1 MRIQTIHLLTYLW
14 LLFLSCTATVENTPS
29 VNNNQVNKFQDS
41 TLAKIYQLQDERKSQ
56 EIASFFTSENPAYRE
71 AAAMAMASVQD
82 KEMISYLGVLL
93 DDTVSKVRKAAAYS
107 LGQTYDSAALPLLTR
122 ALYAED
128 SLPVKSVIL
137 EAIGRVITQDSLAT
151 LHGFNPENEQE
162 KEGMA
167 WALYR
172 SGIRNVYDELSVQ
185 RVLQLLDTSNSYM
198 TRLGAAHFLVRTP
211 HLNLDNSLSVLLR
224 SATHDPAPAVRMAIA
239 AAIGKVKNKTSMT
252 ALSQVILQDPDY
264 RVRVE
269 GTKALASIPEAD
281 KSILFSMLKDDNE
294 NVKIAAAEVISTMKG
309 LDVDDVLEQMNN
321 HENPRVKYLLLE
333 NAILNDDKSGKV
345 VEMAKQEFETSKDV
359 YYKAGILRALGNSP
373 LAYDFIVTEIFANQE
388 PVVITAG
395 VEALAKMRGLSDF
408 PGELKLPLGNVM
420 RDIMK
425 LGDVGTIY
433 VASNLLTD
441 KRFDFKSQYEDYT
454 FLYEAKD
461 LLSLPKD
468 NEALLV
474 LNETIA
480 YFEEAE
486 EMPVTQN
493 PFNHPI
499 DWTYVE
505 KIPADLEVTI
515 STAKGDVSLRM
526 LVEDSPGSVANFLSL
541 AQAGYYNGIS
551 FHRVVPNFVVQ
562 GGCPRGDGF
571 GGENYSIRSEFSDL
585 RYEEGSVG
593 MASAGKDTEGT
604 QWFITHSPTP
614 HLDGRYTIF
623 ARVTE
628 GMEVVHSLEVGDK
641 IEKIAIPEF

>member
-1 MRIQTIHLLTYLW
+1 MRIKPIHFLTYLW
-14 LLFLSCTATVENTPS
+14 LLFLSCTATVENTPAVS
-29 VNNNQVNKFQDS
+29 IKVNKFQDS

-56 EIASFFTSENPAYRE
+56 AIASYFTSENPHYRA

-82 KEMISYLGVLL
+82 KAMISYLGVLL
-93 DDTVSKVRKAAAYS
+93 DDPESKVREAAAYS
-107 LGQTYDSAALPLLTR
+107 LGQTYDSAALPLLAS
-122 ALYAED
+122 ALYTEN
-128 SLPVKSVIL
+128 SLPVKTVIL
-137 EAIGRVITQDSLAT
+137 ESIGRVITQDSLSVMQ
-151 LHGFNPENEQE
+151 GFNPENDHE

-172 SGIRNVYDELSVQ
+172 SGIRNVYDDLSVMMA
-185 RVLQLLDTSNSYM
+185 LKLLDTSNTYV

-211 HLNLDNSLSVLLR
+211 QLNLDKNLNVLLHA
-224 SATHDPAPAVRMAIA
+224 ATHDPAPAVRMAVA
-239 AAIGKVKNKTSMT
+239 SAVGKVKNKNSAK
-252 ALSQVILQDPDY
+252 ALAQVILQDPDY

-269 GTKALASIPEAD
+269 ATKAYASLPEAD
-281 KSILFSMLKDDNE
+281 KSILASQLNDE
-294 NVKIAAAEVISTMKG
+294 NVNVQIAAAESLSRSTG
-309 LDVDDVLEQMNN
+309 LDVDNLLEKVKNQDNS
-321 HENPRVKYLLLE
+321 RVKYLLLQS
-333 NAILNDDKSGKV
+333 AILNDGNSGNV
-345 VEMAKQEFETSKDV
+345 VEIAKQEYNKSNDP
-359 YYKAGILRALGNSP
+359 YYKAGILRALGYSP
-373 LAYDFIVTEIFANQE
+373 QAYDFIVTEIFADQA
-388 PVVITAG
+388 PVVNTAG
-395 VEALAKMRGLSDF
+395 VESLAIMRGLTDF
-408 PGELKLPLGNVM
+408 PQELKVPLGNVL
-420 RDIMK
+420 RDVMK

-441 KRFDFKSQYEDYT
+441 TRFDFKKLYEDYT

-461 LLSLPKD
+461 QLSLPKD

-474 LNETIA
+474 LNQTIA
-480 YFEEAE
+480 YFEGSKE
-486 EMPVTQN
+486 VTVTEN

-499 DWTYVE
+499 DWAYVSRV
-505 KIPADLEVTI
+505 PADLEVSI
-515 STAKGDVSLRM
+515 STSKGDIIMRM

-541 AQAGYYNGIS
+541 AQNGYYNGIS

-623 ARVTE
+623 AQVTQ
-628 GMEVVHSLEVGDK
+628 GMDVVHRLEVGDK
-641 IEKIAIPEF
+641 IEKITIPEF